1 MAANVCLI
9 NGVFTDHVSVQDR
22 GFQFGDGL
30 FETLA
35 VEAGQPVFWAAHF
48 RRLQAGAARLHVV
61 DSLSVQPHF
70 AVMNAVFD
78 TLSFAKRLEAA
89 GEKPEVAEAH
99 AMALKDL
106 VLEEVATKADI
117 ARLET
122 KIEQL
127 RTGFEALR
135 SEAHARLAMM
145 QWLLGSVGVGV
156 LLLVIRTFWP
166 A

>member
-1 MAANVCLI
+1 
-9 NGVFTDHVSVQDR
+9 
-22 GFQFGDGL
+22 
-30 FETLA
+30 
-35 VEAGQPVFWAAHF
+35 
-48 RRLQAGAARLHVV
+48 
-61 DSLSVQPHF
+61 
-70 AVMNAVFD
+70 MNAVFD

-117 ARLET
+117 QRLEVRIDSLEKEMT
-122 KIEQL
+122 
-127 RTGFEALR
+127 
-135 SEAHARLAMM
+135 ARLAMM